1 MTLTSRSLFALAA
14 FCTLAPLAHAQ
25 SLADVAR
32 QTEEARAKAQEPS
45 KSDDSKKTE
54 APKSKVYTN
63 KELTPDNRP
72 LPETKTDGTDA
83 KTPGTDT
90 KTTSKKD
97 EKTTEGKS
105 KDTKKDE
112 AYWRGRVAP
121 LHRGMAEK
129 LAKAA
134 TVDRRIRELTD
145 ELSGIGPLNARRG
158 GVESERQRLITE
170 ADTLRASISVDK
182 AEIEAIEEE
191 GRRAG
196 ALPGWFR

>member
-1 MTLTSRSLFALAA
+1 MTLVSRTLFALAA
-14 FCTLAPLAHAQ
+14 FWTLAPLAHAQ

-32 QTEEARAKAQEPS
+32 QTEEERTKTQEQS
-45 KSDDSKKTE
+45 KSDDNKKAE

-63 KELTPDNRP
+63 KELTADNRS
-72 LPETKTDGTDA
+72 LPETKTDSTEE
-83 KTPGTDT
+83 KTPGTNT
-90 KTTSKKD
+90 KAASTKEDKAA
-97 EKTTEGKS
+97 EGKS
-105 KDTKKDE
+105 KDAKKDE

-121 LHRGMAEK
+121 LHRTVAEK